1 MENFSINGS
10 KRQKSGATVVKATS
24 IFAIALLIAGAGFF
38 GGMQFQKNQS
48 GSSTVS
54 ETRQG
59 SNDIGSGP
67 SRQGGQMMNGT
78 MGEVTAVS
86 SASITVKDERSSSSV
101 TYTVSDSTA
110 ITEDGS
116 EVTIDDV
123 QTGDTVMISAD
134 DSDSTLASSIQLNPT
149 MGMGNSGAQ
158 SSSVQTKTN

>member
-38 GGMQFQKNQS
+38 GGMQFQKGQS
-48 GSSTVS
+48 GSSAVS

-59 SNDIGSGP
+59 YGNMGSTAP
-67 SRQGGQMMNGT
+67 SDQGGQMMNGT
-78 MGEVTAVS
+78 VGKVTAVS

-101 TYTVSDSTA
+101 TYTVSDSTT
-110 ITEDGS
+110 ISEDGS

-158 SSSVQTKTN
+158 SSIQTKTN